1 MDDVPDP
8 VGRLMDVELDAV
20 DAQRRGS
27 DDPLRRVL
35 WEVVEVPAMGDDQHR
50 RPRASWQPPALC
62 QLQAIP

>member
-1 MDDVPDP
+1 
-8 VGRLMDVELDAV
+8 MDVELDAV